1 MPYLPPDFIKTI
13 ILIAE
18 GDSITGTDQVK
29 INPLGTGFLVQA
41 KNRFYLVTAYHV
53 VNGRYDLWYCFTSK
67 DGKIITIDF
76 KFIKDTIGAEWND
89 FPKYDLAIINVAFAV
104 ERDDIRT
111 IPLDLLLPSENVS
124 LGEDVYFLG
133 YPLGYTEPTDI
144 TPFVRK
150 GMIARK
156 SIIQKKLIIDG
167 YSTGGS
173 SGSPVILKPQQ
184 FTPGGGLRIG
194 GFAKKPSCVGMI
206 QSHIPHPDN
215 PTENTNLCNALPSEY
230 ILKALES
237 MGALLD
243 T

>member
-13 ILIAE
+13 VLIAE
-18 GDSITGTDQVK
+18 GNKVSGTDQVGFK
-29 INPLGTGFLVQA
+29 PLGTAFLVQS
-41 KNRFYLVTAYHV
+41 KNRFYLVTANHV
-53 VNGRYDLWYCFTSK
+53 VNSRYDLWYCFTAK
-67 DGKIITIDF
+67 DGKIMGIDF
-76 KFIKDTIGAEWND
+76 KFVEDEIGAEWNS
-89 FPKYDLAIINVAFAV
+89 FPQYDLAIITVGFA
-104 ERDDIRT
+104 EGRDDVRT
-111 IPLDLLLPSENVS
+111 IPLELLMPSDEVS

-133 YPLGYTEPTDI
+133 YPLGLVDPNDI
-144 TPFVRK
+144 TPLVRK

-156 SIIQKKLIIDG
+156 SKIQKKIIIDG

-206 QSHIPHPDN
+206 QGHIPHPDN
-215 PTENTNLCNALPSEY
+215 PDENTNLCNAVPSEY

-237 MGALLD
+237 IGALLD